1 MGAEL
6 KQVFTVSVVLA
17 AALAVAVWARPV
29 EAAEVNGYAG
39 LRSQYTSVRVGGL
52 LPADDVPRVDQL
64 LEGNVQVRQGF
75 GERSFVYA
83 DISLFGRIAFDYR
96 GVDENGNEIRLPDH
110 DVAGSRPYLSLSEL
124 YLSHDFHPA
133 LNLTVGRK
141 RVVWGS
147 GMAYNPTDLLNPLK
161 DPTDPAL
168 QRAGAWLAQ
177 LEVPLERM
185 TFSFLASPSVT
196 AQASGI
202 PHRFLV
208 WPEWDRR
215 DDQVHYQLAARMYAL
230 VADADVN
237 VMLFYG
243 NRHRDAFQ
251 TKARAGLS
259 FSRYFFDVYELH
271 VEALLQTGS
280 PRAYVNGPCVATRD
294 AIIQC
299 GLEKQPFTRTDL
311 LESSTFM
318 PRVLLG
324 GRTHFSDD
332 SILSIEYLY
341 QADGFTRAQAQDT
354 VNALSQLRSL
364 STLLGSQGQAAG
376 VPLFGT
382 DENGIPQ
389 RLRFEPIGRH
399 YLFAGYQKPNL
410 WDDFTVSAT
419 VLASLQDLSGIAVPS
434 VGWRATE
441 WMTLNASAF
450 VPFSGP
456 SSLAAVDP
464 DTGEAVSEYALAP
477 MAWRG
482 LFELKVFY

>member
-1 MGAEL
+1 
-6 KQVFTVSVVLA
+6 
-17 AALAVAVWARPV
+17 
-29 EAAEVNGYAG
+29 
-39 LRSQYTSVRVGGL
+39 
-52 LPADDVPRVDQL
+52 ADDQPRVDNL
-64 LEGNVQVRQGF
+64 LEGNVQVRQAF

-83 DISLFGRIAFDYR
+83 DISAFGRIAFDYR
-96 GVDENGNEIRLPDH
+96 GVDESGNEIRLPDR
-110 DVAGSRPYLSLSEL
+110 DLDGSRPYFSLSEL
-124 YLSHDFHPA
+124 YLSHDFLPA

-177 LEVPLERM
+177 LEVPLEKM
-185 TFSFLASPSVT
+185 TFSFLASPRIT

-202 PHRFLV
+202 PYRFLV

-215 DDQVHYQLAARMYAL
+215 DDQAHYQLAARMYAL

-243 NRHRDAFQ
+243 NGYRDEF
-251 TKARAGLS
+251 KAKPRAGLS
-259 FSRYFFDVYELH
+259 FSRYFFEVHELH

-280 PRAYVNGPCVATRD
+280 PRAYVNGPCVASRE

-299 GLEKQPFTRTDL
+299 GLEKQPFTRMDL
-311 LESSTFM
+311 LESSKFL
-318 PRVLLG
+318 PRVLVG
-324 GRTHFSDD
+324 GRTHFSDE

-364 STLLGSQGQAAG
+364 STLLGSQGGAAG
-376 VPLFGT
+376 VPLFGA

-389 RLRFEPIGRH
+389 RLRFEPMGQH
-399 YLFAGYQKPNL
+399 YLFASWQKPNL
-410 WDDFTVSAT
+410 RDDFTVSAM
-419 VLASLQDLSGIAVPS
+419 VLASLQDLSGLAVPS

-441 WMTLNASAF
+441 WMTLTASAF
-450 VPFSGP
+450 VPFPGP

-464 DTGEAVSEYALAP
+464 DTGEAVSEYSLVP

-482 LFELKVFY
+482 MFEIKVFY